1 MSDGTA
7 TTTPGPR
14 GGALAGTLLVLA
26 AAASFGTT
34 SILAAF
40 GTRDGTPLATLL
52 AWRYVFAT
60 LLLLVVAGG
69 PRALGAPGIP
79 RARLTWQGGAAQAA
93 IAFLSLSALAWI
105 PPATLAFLFYTYP
118 GWVTL
123 LAALRGS
130 ERLDARKLVALALS
144 SAGLAI
150 IVGDPLAGALD
161 LRGVALALAAALIYA
176 ALIPWLGRVQ
186 AGVPPA
192 VSSSFISLGAT
203 VFLVAGALVQRAP
216 LVPAGVAPYGWALA
230 LAAIPTT
237 LAFVTFLAGLA
248 RLGPVRTA
256 IVSTVEPFWTALLAA
271 LALAQPVPARTW
283 AGGACIACAVV
294 LLQLRSR
301 SSASS

>member
-1 MSDGTA
+1 MSDGTS
-7 TTTPGPR
+7 TPGAR
-14 GGALAGTLLVLA
+14 GGALAGTLFVLA

-60 LLLLVVAGG
+60 LLLMLAAGG
-69 PRALGAPGIP
+69 PRALGAAGVP

-130 ERLDARKLVALALS
+130 ERLDARKLAALVLS

-161 LRGVALALAAALIYA
+161 VRGVALALGAALLYA

-192 VSSSFISLGAT
+192 VSSTWIALGAMG
-203 VFLVAGALVQRAP
+203 FLVAGALVQRAP
-216 LVPAGVAPYGWALA
+216 LLPAGAAPYGWAFA
-230 LAAIPTT
+230 MAVIPTT
-237 LAFVTFLAGLA
+237 LAFITSAPCA
-248 RLGPVRTA
+248 RQ
-256 IVSTVEPFWTALLAA
+256 S
-271 LALAQPVPARTW
+271 
-283 AGGACIACAVV
+283 
-294 LLQLRSR
+294 
-301 SSASS
+301 